1 MGSKYTDKVRR
12 LLEQYHELRAR
23 QDVGDFDATD
33 VLIDLH
39 YAIEGAGMTQK
50 QRQAFDAVF
59 IRGMAQKDVA
69 KALDIAEMSLSNRLA
84 FAVVKLAN
92 ILEAREYLD
101 EAEALRID

>member
-33 VLIDLH
+33 VLVDLH

-69 KALDIAEMSLSNRLA
+69 KALGITDKAVAFRLS
-84 FAVVKLAN
+84 FAIVKLADV
-92 ILEAREYLD
+92 LEAREYLD
-101 EAEALRID
+101 ESEALRID